1 MNVKLLFGLLFL
13 VSLTTFAQ
21 DKKWSVEANYGL
33 WFTDESEGDDNI
45 VEAGL
50 KYRFADLEFVSL
62 GASANVGFSGD
73 NFNDVPNVEGKA
85 RNIYVQ
91 PRVFAEFNIPGIQKL
106 KPSIAL
112 GYSFVNEDIDVISI
126 GDEIKSNTTDGGF
139 NLNLGLSYDI
149 TKRFFVQAQYD
160 FINLNVAGNEFMF
173 QNQVI
178 TPSDDTI
185 SLSTFR
191 FGLGFRF

>member
-1 MNVKLLFGLLFL
+1 MTAFN
-13 VSLTTFAQ
+13 Q
-21 DKKWSVEANYGL
+21 DKKWSVKANYGL

-45 VEAGL
+45 LEAGL

-91 PRVFAEFNIPGIQKL
+91 PRVFAEFNISGIQKI

-149 TKRFFVQAQYD
+149 NKRFFVQAQYD